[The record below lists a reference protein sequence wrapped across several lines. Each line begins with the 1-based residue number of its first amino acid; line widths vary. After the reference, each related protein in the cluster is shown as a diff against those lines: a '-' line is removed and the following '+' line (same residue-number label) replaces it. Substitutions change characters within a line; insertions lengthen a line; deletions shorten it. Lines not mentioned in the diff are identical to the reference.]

1 MTDETP
7 RDDAEVRVFV
17 ERFASALVDS
27 GMQRMA
33 ARVFAALLAA
43 DSGRQTAAELAATL
57 KASPAAI
64 SGAVRYLEH
73 VALAS
78 RERDPGT
85 RHDVYRVNNDVW
97 YRASASRDR
106 ILTQFISL
114 LTEGIEAVG
123 SETPAGERLSE
134 TKSFFS
140 FLLAE
145 LPQTVERWRAMRAA
159 ERTA

>member
-1 MTDETP
+1 M
-7 RDDAEVRVFV
+7 V
-17 ERFASALVDS
+17 VDP
-27 GMQRMA
+27 
-33 ARVFAALLAA
+33 
-43 DSGRQTAAELAATL
+43 T
-57 KASPAAI
+57 
-64 SGAVRYLEH
+64 

-97 YRASASRDR
+97 YHASASRDR

-114 LTEGIEAVG
+114 LTEGIDAVG
-123 SETPAGERLSE
+123 PETPAGERLSE

-145 LPQTVERWRAMRAA
+145 LPQIVERWRAMRAA
-159 ERTA
+159 DHTA